1 MFLPI
6 LSPNSSKFNNNREDF
21 DDREE
26 NAIKDDF
33 NKPKLNVLG
42 NDTWWDYSFR
52 YRRLISINNPY
63 PLNFTDY
70 GVSVSFNYTQLIQD
84 NKIYQTDLDD
94 IRIVEDGKLRKY
106 YVVKDFPQQ
115 DFATVYFDTNISQ
128 LTTELDTF
136 MYLGNDAASNA
147 EAINP
152 TDSFGWIKNGDFE
165 LDIRSDTQYN
175 PYGWTF
181 THEPINE
188 LGIVS
193 GDSNPFPSAANES
206 DLSYEYFQNKPMH
219 ISDVGSSHRRVENG
233 NYAYLWGTFGW
244 DTGVY
249 DYAGTFYSYPF
260 MVPKIQGGNLYLRV
274 YRNIRTQRFE
284 RREKPQDDIDIDG
297 YFMRICNVTSYSSD
311 VDSHV
316 VLNGEYLEAYGGND
330 RYSPSGKYWSPE
342 GELQDHDGPSSYD
355 TESLGSGVIDGDLTG
370 IIYYD
375 ITSYMGEE
383 IFLECGAWGEE
394 LGLLNQNAGEKQAF
408 FQLDYIGFNYSLPT
422 SIDEVQAH
430 NSTITI
436 IARDVDGRLVPDA
449 EISLVNNSIAKGLPG
464 HMIAN
469 GYTDSSGRLT
479 LSLIPNGR
487 YNITANYTRGSREI
501 EVFNSFSSGLGP
513 YYFNGIFYSQEI
525 ELDIW
530 TIDFEISDWDKIPLS
545 QGFIEINESLGGSFI
560 DKLVLD
566 EYGKGTFRWQ
576 TAPQYYFSVYYDNE
590 DYYGS
595 PMLLNESY
603 VYRNFYERSGV
614 KFRNQSLGVINT
626 NRNPGGSNSYSVRE
640 LIYTNGSRTTFG
652 NKKII
657 KFNVTLSN
665 MVNQLTNVSIYYVDK
680 DNSTGIGDENLI
692 YYADGYG
699 PGDDDDFIEIDIP
712 LIDNDKLVSDD
723 FEVYGLLIHA
733 NGINFTLC
741 NGIITLETVETCNIF
756 NRTELARLN
765 IRVIRKEAGVEVPYP
780 ALIKVIDVKTG
791 QMLVNLTSRLDRDG
805 YSYTPTHDLPF
816 WYLKDRI
823 YNISINS
830 LNVTNIEFN
839 VTNISPI
846 NQWYPTDKD
855 GITWYN
861 YTLYGGSSITFNLI
875 FKTDVNIT
883 NYITAFFNASGTGEA
898 FWGEDLTF
906 SISFYLTEDNGQ
918 TWNPITNPSASCT
931 VYVREVGSE
940 INLISKLMELGIGAG
955 NHTLTFNSSLL
966 SAGGLNTFYTV
977 RIEGNYPGYPNPSP
991 ESFIIKIK
999 SIPTRISAHDY
1010 NTLTE
1015 LTDESY
1021 TSYFDELI
1029 NITLRYSINESG
1041 IPLNNAVLTHTW
1053 IGQESERIFIDPLND
1068 GYYTFTINTS
1078 KAQTI
1083 GLKIISIIASY
1094 ENYTTQLNFL
1104 IYLNILARQ
1113 STLNGETDL
1122 VYLSP
1127 KIWVQQAQFFV
1138 FTYSDANTLEDLG
1151 DLTVASYSW
1160 YELDESGNRIPGSQG
1175 TGTLTQYPNMSYYLD
1190 FNTELRA
1197 VGDYFLHV
1205 SLQKT
1210 NFEPRFAYINLEIKL
1225 REFEH
1230 SLDKSAFKIPHGNN
1244 VNFEINLTD
1253 LTRGDIGLE
1262 NALITLSIGGNDHNF
1277 TESPPGM
1284 YTLTFET
1291 AGVDTFF
1298 TSKTFVGIITIEMAN
1313 FTAQELQI
1321 TIVVE
1326 MEEIFTGMP
1335 TFYFIL
1341 ITASI
1346 VGVVG
1351 SIVGYRVIQQARIP
1365 KHVKKIRKIKGQI
1378 KSNKKISDT
1387 FSIPTKEEMTI
1398 KLFGSDWRDIGIS
1411 ISDVLGNQELKPI
1424 KGELNGKIS
1433 KDGGEG
1439 K

>member
-1 MFLPI
+1 
-6 LSPNSSKFNNNREDF
+6 
-21 DDREE
+21 
-26 NAIKDDF
+26 
-33 NKPKLNVLG
+33 
-42 NDTWWDYSFR
+42 
-52 YRRLISINNPY
+52 
-63 PLNFTDY
+63 
-70 GVSVSFNYTQLIQD
+70 
-84 NKIYQTDLDD
+84 
-94 IRIVEDGKLRKY
+94 
-106 YVVKDFPQQ
+106 
-115 DFATVYFDTNISQ
+115 
-128 LTTELDTF
+128 
-136 MYLGNDAASNA
+136 
-147 EAINP
+147 
-152 TDSFGWIKNGDFE
+152 
-165 LDIRSDTQYN
+165 
-175 PYGWTF
+175 
-181 THEPINE
+181 
-188 LGIVS
+188 
-193 GDSNPFPSAANES
+193 
-206 DLSYEYFQNKPMH
+206 
-219 ISDVGSSHRRVENG
+219 
-233 NYAYLWGTFGW
+233 
-244 DTGVY
+244 
-249 DYAGTFYSYPF
+249 
-260 MVPKIQGGNLYLRV
+260 
-274 YRNIRTQRFE
+274 
-284 RREKPQDDIDIDG
+284 
-297 YFMRICNVTSYSSD
+297 
-311 VDSHV
+311 
-316 VLNGEYLEAYGGND
+316 
-330 RYSPSGKYWSPE
+330 
-342 GELQDHDGPSSYD
+342 
-355 TESLGSGVIDGDLTG
+355 
-370 IIYYD
+370 
-375 ITSYMGEE
+375 
-383 IFLECGAWGEE
+383 
-394 LGLLNQNAGEKQAF
+394 
-408 FQLDYIGFNYSLPT
+408 
-422 SIDEVQAH
+422 
-430 NSTITI
+430 
-436 IARDVDGRLVPDA
+436 
-449 EISLVNNSIAKGLPG
+449 
-464 HMIAN
+464 
-469 GYTDSSGRLT
+469 
-479 LSLIPNGR
+479 
-487 YNITANYTRGSREI
+487 
-501 EVFNSFSSGLGP
+501 
-513 YYFNGIFYSQEI
+513 
-525 ELDIW
+525 
-530 TIDFEISDWDKIPLS
+530 
-545 QGFIEINESLGGSFI
+545 
-560 DKLVLD
+560 
-566 EYGKGTFRWQ
+566 
-576 TAPQYYFSVYYDNE
+576 
-590 DYYGS
+590 
-595 PMLLNESY
+595 
-603 VYRNFYERSGV
+603 
-614 KFRNQSLGVINT
+614 
-626 NRNPGGSNSYSVRE
+626 
-640 LIYTNGSRTTFG
+640 
-652 NKKII
+652 
-657 KFNVTLSN
+657 
-665 MVNQLTNVSIYYVDK
+665 
-680 DNSTGIGDENLI
+680 NLI

-1138 FTYSDANTLEDLG
+1138 FTYSDANTLEELG